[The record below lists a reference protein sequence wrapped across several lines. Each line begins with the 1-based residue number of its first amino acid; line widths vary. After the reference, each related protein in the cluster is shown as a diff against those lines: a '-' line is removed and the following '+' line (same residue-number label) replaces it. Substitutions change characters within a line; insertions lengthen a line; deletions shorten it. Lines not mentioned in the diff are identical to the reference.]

1 MRCRSTADYPAAI
14 STSRLEDRLKKAN
27 KHTARQEFQ
36 MKELEAKLAYALN
49 DFRSVDELLQ
59 EARKGLQAYKA
70 NYALKTQVPSITQEL
85 DNSMATLAE
94 LAESLPNIRSQVS
107 DIRKV
112 YDSGRQQ
119 ARSLVADLTWLNT
132 EFYERWRTT
141 IFTSRSPVSWRWK
154 TVLRI
159 IFVITFIIFSCLAYV
174 TLSGAYRAHR
184 HRLVWGEKLM
194 S

>member
-1 MRCRSTADYPAAI
+1 
-14 STSRLEDRLKKAN
+14 
-27 KHTARQEFQ
+27 

-59 EARKGLQAYKA
+59 EARKGLQANTDKA

-94 LAESLPNIRSQVS
+94 LAESLPNIRSQVA

-119 ARSLVADLTWLNT
+119 AQSLVADLTWLNT

-141 IFTSRSPVSWRWK
+141 IFTSRSPVSWHWK
-154 TVLRI
+154 AVMRI